1 MPASDDPS
9 SRRLI
14 VPGAD
19 PEPTTTP
26 RIVLPGS
33 SDTPPDAAPDADAG
47 SGRTASRI
55 ILPPGVAPLPDDVP
69 EFPKLRPLILM
80 PFADGQRELLLV
92 QDPLGVIAGQPVLGM
107 ESFGLL
113 QLFDGNTS
121 LNDITAALMRESKDL
136 RVANM
141 VRDFVAKLDQ
151 MLMLDS
157 PRFQAAYQALR
168 DAYHPLE
175 IRPSAFD
182 GRSYPA
188 DRAPLQKFLDEH
200 FATAEQ
206 WRSEE
211 SASAGVAAAAA
222 ATPSAGATPNATA
235 TPNAGTTPNLPRAL
249 LAPHLD
255 PRRAGPTMARAFL
268 ELNPDVAERE
278 PLRIVVFGT
287 GHSLMGDMYAL
298 TRKHFDTPLGRATC
312 DTAFVDAV
320 AKQLG
325 EGAYRSELAHRDE
338 HSIEFQ
344 ALYLKHRLGERRFTI
359 VPILCGGFHALLDE
373 GRTPREHPEFEALI
387 QAVRGAATE
396 RGGRTVYLA
405 GVDFS
410 HVGPRFGDPELDER
424 TLGEIE
430 AIDRDAIEAALLGDA
445 DRWFRAIASHDDSTR
460 ICGFAPTYAML
471 RCAEPGAGRLL
482 RYEKSTEKDGSL
494 VSVAS
499 MVW

>member
-1 MPASDDPS
+1 MPAPDEPS

-14 VPGAD
+14 VPGAE
-19 PEPTTTP
+19 PEPTSRP

-33 SDTPPDAAPDADAG
+33 SDEPPQESERDADAG
-47 SGRTASRI
+47 KGRTTSRI
-55 ILPPGVAPLPDDVP
+55 ILPPGVTSVPDDVP

-80 PFADGQRELLLV
+80 PFSDGQRELLLV
-92 QDPLGVIAGQPVLGM
+92 QDPLGVVEGQPVLGM
-107 ESFGLL
+107 ESVGLL

-141 VRDFVAKLDQ
+141 VKDFVAKLDQ

-157 PRFQAAYQALR
+157 PRFEAAYQALR

-175 IRPSAFD
+175 IRTSAFD

-188 DRAPLQKFLDEH
+188 DRAELETFLGEH
-200 FATAEQ
+200 FATATQ
-206 WRSEE
+206 WRAEDT
-211 SASAGVAAAAA
+211 AA
-222 ATPSAGATPNATA
+222 AGATSATA
-235 TPNAGTTPNLPRAL
+235 TPGVPRAL
-249 LAPHLD
+249 MVPHLD
-255 PRRAGPTMARAFL
+255 PRRAGATMARAFL
-268 ELNPDVAERE
+268 ELDPATADRE

-287 GHSLMGDMYAL
+287 GHSLMGDMFAL
-298 TRKHFDTPLGRATC
+298 TRKHFDTPLGRAHC
-312 DTAFVDAV
+312 DLAFVDAI
-320 AKQLG
+320 AGRLG
-325 EGAYRSELAHRDE
+325 DAAYRSELAHRDE

-359 VPILCGGFHALLDE
+359 VPILCGGFHALIDAGL
-373 GRTPREHPEFEALI
+373 TPREHPEFEALI
-387 QAVRGAATE
+387 QAVRDAAAA
-396 RGGRTVYLA
+396 GSGRTVYLA
-405 GVDFS
+405 SVDFS
-410 HVGPRFGDPELDER
+410 HAGPRFGDPILDER
-424 TLGEIE
+424 MLVEIE
-430 AIDRDAIEAALLGDA
+430 AIDRDAIAAAATGDA
-445 DRWFRAIASHDDSTR
+445 DGWFTAIASHDDSTR

-499 MVW
+499 MAW

>member
-1 MPASDDPS
+1 MPAPDEPS

-14 VPGAD
+14 IPGSE
-19 PEPTTTP
+19 PEPAATP

-33 SDTPPDAAPDADAG
+33 TDDPPEDADAG
-47 SGRTASRI
+47 AARGPSRI
-55 ILPPGVAPLPDDVP
+55 ILPPGVTSVPDDVP

-80 PFADGQRELLLV
+80 PFSDGQRELLLV
-92 QDPLGVIAGQPVLGM
+92 QDPLGVVEGEPVLGM
-107 ESFGLL
+107 ESVGLL

-121 LNDITAALMRESKDL
+121 INDITAALMRESKDL
-136 RVANM
+136 RVSNM
-141 VRDFVAKLDQ
+141 VKDFVAKLDQ

-157 PRFQAAYQALR
+157 PRFEAAYRALR

-188 DRAPLQKFLDEH
+188 ERAELETFLAEH

-206 WRSEE
+206 WRTEE
-211 SASAGVAAAAA
+211 PVNPGAPATPAGASAG
-222 ATPSAGATPNATA
+222 
-235 TPNAGTTPNLPRAL
+235 PRAL
-249 LAPHLD
+249 LVPHLD
-255 PRRAGPTMARAFL
+255 PRRAGATMARAFL
-268 ELNPDVAERE
+268 ELDPTAADAE

-287 GHSLMGDMYAL
+287 GHSLMGDLFAL
-298 TRKHFDTPLGRATC
+298 TRKHFDTPLGRASC
-312 DTAFVDAV
+312 DTAFVEAV
-320 AKQLG
+320 AERLG
-325 EGAYRSELAHRDE
+325 ESAYRSELAHRDE

-344 ALYLKHRLGERRFTI
+344 ALFLKSRLGERRFSI
-359 VPILCGGFHALLDE
+359 VPILCGGFHTLLDE
-373 GRTPREHPEFEALI
+373 GRTPREQPEFEAMI
-387 QAVRGAATE
+387 QAVRDAAAS

-405 GVDFS
+405 SVDFS
-410 HVGPRFGDPELDER
+410 HAGPRFGDPALDER
-424 TLGEIE
+424 MLTEIE
-430 AIDRDAIEAALLGDA
+430 AIDRDAIGAAELGDA
-445 DRWFRAIASHDDSTR
+445 DGWFKAIASHDDSTR

-482 RYEKSTEKDGSL
+482 HYEKSTEKDGSL